1 MKSCY
6 QNVSVS
12 RLCGLFGR
20 TRQSYYKYMGKQ
32 QEYSVRSGLVLA
44 RVREIRKDSHRM
56 GTLKLRSIL
65 AKEMGSAM
73 VGLGRDAFFR
83 LLRENDLLVKCKRRY
98 AITTQSDHRFKKW
111 PDLVQRRHALR
122 PEQIWV
128 SDITYIRI
136 RDKWIYLC
144 LVTDAY
150 SRKIVG
156 YKLTHRPT
164 AKSCISALKMAMS
177 HRMYPQSDLTHHSD
191 RGIQYCSTNYVN
203 ILKENGIAIS
213 MTQSGSPYD
222 NAVAERLNGILKS
235 EYRMAETFPDYKTA
249 LAQLVKAVNIY
260 NHFRP
265 HMACNMMSP
274 QQAHQQ
280 WQSQNVPKGFQRR
293 SPETKKFRS
302 KARETVARERTTD
315 NSKKIDNDNHIQ

>member
-1 MKSCY
+1 M
-6 QNVSVS
+6 
-12 RLCGLFGR
+12 GR
-20 TRQSYYKYMGKQ
+20 E

-56 GTLKLRSIL
+56 GALKLRSIL
-65 AKEMGSAM
+65 TKEMGSAM
-73 VGLGRDAFFR
+73 IGLGRDAFFR

-111 PDLVQRRHALR
+111 PDLVQRRQALH

-144 LVTDAY
+144 LITDAY

-164 AKSCISALKMAMS
+164 AQACISALRMAIA
-177 HRMYPQSDLTHHSD
+177 HRMYPQNILTHHSD
-191 RGIQYCSTNYVN
+191 RGIQYCSTNYIN
-203 ILKENGIAIS
+203 ILQENGIAIS

-222 NAVAERLNGILKS
+222 NAVAERLNGILKN
-235 EYRMAETFPDYKTA
+235 EYRMGETFPDYKTA
-249 LAQLVKAVNIY
+249 LNQLVKAVNIY

-274 QQAHQQ
+274 QQAHQE
-280 WQSQNVPKGFQRR
+280 WKNQNVPGLFQKR
-293 SPETKKFRS
+293 SPDAKKFRI
-302 KARETVARERTTD
+302 KMRETVARQRTTD
-315 NSKKIDNDNHIQ
+315 NSKKKDNDNHMQ

>member
-1 MKSCY
+1 M
-6 QNVSVS
+6 Q
-12 RLCGLFGR
+12 
-20 TRQSYYKYMGKQ
+20 
-32 QEYSVRSGLVLA
+32 
-44 RVREIRKDSHRM
+44 
-56 GTLKLRSIL
+56 
-65 AKEMGSAM
+65 
-73 VGLGRDAFFR
+73 
-83 LLRENDLLVKCKRRY
+83 
-98 AITTQSDHRFKKW
+98 
-111 PDLVQRRHALR
+111 
-122 PEQIWV
+122 
-128 SDITYIRI
+128 
-136 RDKWIYLC
+136 
-144 LVTDAY
+144 
-150 SRKIVG
+150 
-156 YKLTHRPT
+156 
-164 AKSCISALKMAMS
+164 
-177 HRMYPQSDLTHHSD
+177 
-191 RGIQYCSTNYVN
+191 
-203 ILKENGIAIS
+203 ENGIAIS

-302 KARETVARERTTD
+302 KTRETVARERTTD